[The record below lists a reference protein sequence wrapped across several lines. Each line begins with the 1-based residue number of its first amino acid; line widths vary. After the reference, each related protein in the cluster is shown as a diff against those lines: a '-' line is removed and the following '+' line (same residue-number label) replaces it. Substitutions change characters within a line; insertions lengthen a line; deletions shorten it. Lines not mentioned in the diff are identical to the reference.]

1 MSLDDD
7 APREAVTAAPAEDY
21 VPTYTPFPEEARPDV
36 EHLIIQDDTPVDNLF
51 FEALM
56 HLLVESLSSGWAG
69 PGKGRPFLV
78 CADVGIF
85 PEPKQT
91 PVVPDVFLSLDVRVR
106 GDLSRKENN
115 SYFVWMFGK
124 PPEVVVEF
132 VSDRRG
138 GEDTHKK
145 AAYARIG
152 VAYYVIFDPWNL
164 LRGGVLRAFEL
175 RGKTYHPID
184 AGLLPDVGLGLT
196 FWEGEYKQQQAR
208 WLRWCDA
215 DGKLILTGKE
225 QAEQEK
231 KRAGREKKRA
241 ARQKTRAEQA
251 ERQARQEKKRAERL
265 AAKLRSLGVDP
276 TTLEGA

>member
-1 MSLDDD
+1 MSLDNDV
-7 APREAVTAAPAEDY
+7 PRVAVAEPADDY
-21 VPTYTPFPEEARPDV
+21 VPTYAPFPEEARPDV
-36 EHLIIQDDTPVDNLF
+36 EHLIIQDDTPVDNFF

-56 HLLVESLSSGWAG
+56 QLLVESLSSGWAG

-78 CADVGIF
+78 CANVGIF

-91 PVVPDVFLSLDVRVR
+91 PMVPDVFVSLDARAR
-106 GDLSRKENN
+106 GDFARKENN

-124 PPEVVVEF
+124 PPEVVIEF

-145 AAYARIG
+145 AAYARMG

-175 RGKTYHPID
+175 RGKTYHPTD
-184 AGLLPDVGLGLT
+184 AGRLTDVGLGLT
-196 FWEGEYKQQQAR
+196 LWDGEYKKQRAR

-215 DGKLILTGKE
+215 GGKLILTGKE

-231 KRAGREKKRA
+231 KRAERQKKRA
-241 ARQKTRAEQA
+241 RQQQTRAEQA
-251 ERQARQEKKRAERL
+251 ERRAERL
-265 AAKLRSLGVDP
+265 AAQLRALGVDP
-276 TTLEGA
+276 AALDET